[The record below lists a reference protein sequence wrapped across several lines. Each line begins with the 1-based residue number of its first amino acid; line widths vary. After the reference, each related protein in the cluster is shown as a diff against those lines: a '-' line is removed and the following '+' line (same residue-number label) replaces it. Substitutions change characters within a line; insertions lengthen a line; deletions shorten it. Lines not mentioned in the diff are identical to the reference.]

1 MGTGTDL
8 WHAGLV
14 RGLSVTPLSSW
25 KTQHKALVRWALGIG
40 YAFERTSPPRRRWRF
55 CVARHL
61 GRPVGPLTFSQLI
74 TQPAPERP
82 SNV

>member
-25 KTQHKALVRWALGIG
+25 KTQRTAHGAGALG
-40 YAFERTSPPRRRWRF
+40 T
-55 CVARHL
+55 
-61 GRPVGPLTFSQLI
+61 RPWV
-74 TQPAPERP
+74 R
-82 SNV
+82 V